1 LGQFLEHHVLV
12 EKLQEKTAMLSECE
26 NKLWLLRQSHSR
38 KVLRVRSLKDELN
51 EKALRGDVKALVENI
66 NSIMRNGQDEKRKAL
81 LPFVY
86 DIVNSAAK
94 RNVST
99 DAGHKGIRWKETS
112 KQLLA
117 VLKKKGG
124 RSQFI
129 FVLNTL
135 SSAADSTVMAQWN
148 KDKVR
153 LDLGEHLVNFVQAGE
168 IYSGLMEQKKIV
180 GPVPYEIQEDEEFI
194 ECHFSWDPHRDIT
207 VGTCGKRSDDHQCD
221 ANYAHQ
227 RLGSGVEAY
236 HRIEGDAV
244 HGQRASYLRGC
255 LVVPLHPDLPAI
267 PVVVHPTCLRF
278 DADWVGNSWKRIDD
292 FCAIAFAE
300 TLGPV
305 PQGHGADGASTR
317 FRKMKDRM
325 RIPPGPGR
333 FSLAAPG
340 LLITGREVE
349 VGGVTCVTDLD
360 SQDPRHD
367 LGKMFGPL
375 DSPIRDFFVGDEPAS
390 HFDNIETARL
400 ADAAGDKHGAI
411 KRHLDRRDAQSK
423 TAPSVMTANDFR
435 RCMRRAIDGGYG
447 AKQPFEGTLA
457 WANIMHRFLLV
468 FFSKKETGL
477 DRAKSAGFV
486 QGMLRRMRWHIVDTP
501 GRTLKVNF
509 LPAPTYEHVLH
520 AVMVAPLKLKAWR
533 VQHNHLPEHLEE
545 TGSNAV
551 EKLWSS
557 TSGFGAIRSGQRGHD
572 AAEAQR
578 RIEDQITLIKYE
590 AADTG
595 LNFGEENR
603 TTQRD
608 IKIPL
613 HEDGEASDAD
623 PLHHYEDDE
632 LIAAWDAG
640 DDEAKDAAEGL
651 GMKPSPIKDWWD
663 EPWLEEERHI
673 LDMRPADDEASPPP
687 ATAASGGGE
696 DGGGGGGDDGSGGV
710 GGRAGREFAAAL
722 VALAARESNR
732 EKTDPLVEL
741 PGEPPRSKA
750 YKRTV
755 VNEFNKDVDTKISAE
770 RLSRIKLSSKQ
781 IADIDAAQAAKAAA
795 VAAAAQGGGGGGG
808 DGGGGGVGAA
818 AAAAAAVDPSAA
830 SEAGSDGYERNEASM
845 GSDIAFAMAE
855 GPASSPTHRWWI
867 GRVCKLFKGKAQ
879 YRGSISLN
887 EELPSDMFAVCEWY
901 SAMSGSENLKFH
913 FRKLSDRT
921 KYPFANCIGT
931 VLINIDDSDSSAED
945 TYTITTEMRD
955 SLDEGLKMT
964 TPVKSGSKTTH
975 GTKKRKQQQQQEE
988 ADETAERMAR
998 PRVNLMRPS
1007 SRAASRGNS
1016 SSSSSSSTSS
1026 SSASS
1031 SSVSTTP
1038 SSS

>member
-1 LGQFLEHHVLV
+1 
-12 EKLQEKTAMLSECE
+12 M
-26 NKLWLLRQSHSR
+26 R
-38 KVLRVRSLKDELN
+38 KRHRVRSLKDELS

-66 NSIMRNGQDEKRKAL
+66 NSIMRNGQDQKRKAL

-94 RNVST
+94 RDAIT
-99 DAGHKGIRWKETS
+99 DAGHKGIRWRETS

-124 RSQFI
+124 NSQSR

-135 SSAADSTVMAQWN
+135 SSAADSTVMTQWN

-153 LDLGEHLVNFVQAGE
+153 LDLGEHLINFAQAGE
-168 IYSGLMEQKKIV
+168 IFLGLMKQKQIA

-194 ECHFSWDPHRDIT
+194 ECHLGWDPHRDVT
-207 VGTCGKRSDDHQCD
+207 VGTCGKRGDDHQCD
-221 ANYAHQ
+221 ANYAHE
-227 RLGSGVEAY
+227 RLGSGVGSY
-236 HRIEGDAV
+236 LRIEEDAV
-244 HGQRASYLRGC
+244 NGQRASYLRGC

-278 DADWVGNSWKRIDD
+278 DADWVSDSWKRIDE
-292 FCAIAFAE
+292 FCAIAFAK

-340 LLITGREVE
+340 ILITGREVE
-349 VGGVTCVTDLD
+349 VDGVTYVTDLD

-367 LGKMFGPL
+367 LGKMFGPQ
-375 DSPIRDFFVGDEPAS
+375 DSPIRDFFVGDKPAS
-390 HFDNIETARL
+390 HFDNVETARI
-400 ADAAGDKHGAI
+400 ADGAGDKHGAI
-411 KRHLDRRDAQSK
+411 KRYLDRRDTQSK

-435 RCMRRAIDGGYG
+435 RCMRKAIDGHYG

-457 WANIMHRFLLV
+457 WASIMHRFLLV

-501 GRTLKVNF
+501 GQTLKVNF

-533 VQHNHLPEHLEE
+533 VHHNHLPEHLEE

-590 AADTG
+590 AAGTG
-595 LNFGEENR
+595 LNFGKEDR
-603 TTQRD
+603 ATQRD
-608 IKIPL
+608 VKIHL
-613 HEDGEASDAD
+613 HEDDDAIDAD

-632 LIAAWDAG
+632 LIAAWNAG
-640 DDEAKDAAEGL
+640 DDEAKDAAEEL
-651 GMKPSPIKDWWD
+651 GMKPSPIKDWWH
-663 EPWLEEERHI
+663 EPWLEEEKHI
-673 LDMRPADDEASPPP
+673 LDMRPAEDEASPPP
-687 ATAASGGGE
+687 ATAASGGGADGGGDDDDDDDDDDNE
-696 DGGGGGGDDGSGGV
+696 DIDDGRGGGGGGGDGSGNIS
-710 GGRAGREFAAAL
+710 GRVGREFAAAL

-732 EKTDPLVEL
+732 ERTDPLVEL

-795 VAAAAQGGGGGGG
+795 VAAAAQGGGGGRRGG
-808 DGGGGGVGAA
+808 DSGGGSGGGGGAA
-818 AAAAAAVDPSAA
+818 AAVADAADAAAVDPSTA
-830 SEAGSDGYERNEASM
+830 SEAGSEGYERNEASM
-845 GSDIAFAMAE
+845 GSDVAFAMAE
-855 GPASSPTHRWWI
+855 GPAASPTHRWWI

-901 SAMSGSENLKFH
+901 SAISGTENLKFH

-931 VLINIDDSDSSAED
+931 VLINIDDSDSSSAED

-955 SLDEGLKMT
+955 SLDEGLKLT

-975 GTKKRKQQQQQEE
+975 GTKKRKQQQQQQE
-988 ADETAERMAR
+988 ADDTAELMAR
-998 PRVNLMRPS
+998 PRVNLKRPS

-1016 SSSSSSSTSS
+1016 ASSSSSSSSSASSVSTSS
-1026 SSASS
+1026 SS
-1031 SSVSTTP
+1031 
-1038 SSS
+1038 

>member
-1 LGQFLEHHVLV
+1 MNSRCVYINNNEFGQFLEHHVLV
-12 EKLQEKTAMLSECE
+12 EKLQEKTAVLSECE

-38 KVLRVRSLKDELN
+38 KVLRVRSLKDELE

-66 NSIMRNGQDEKRKAL
+66 NSIVRNGQDEKRKAL
-81 LPFVY
+81 LPFVH

-94 RNVST
+94 RNVNT
-99 DAGHKGIRWKETS
+99 DAGHKGIRWKATS

-124 RSQFI
+124 KSQFK
-129 FVLNTL
+129 FVLSTL
-135 SSAADSTVMAQWN
+135 SSAADSTVMTQWN

-153 LDLGEHLVNFVQAGE
+153 LDLGEHLINFVQAGE

-194 ECHFSWDPHRDIT
+194 ECNFSWDPHRDIT
-207 VGTCGKRSDDHQCD
+207 VGACGKRGDDHQCD
-221 ANYAHQ
+221 ANYAHE

-236 HRIEGDAV
+236 RRIEDDAIN
-244 HGQRASYLRGC
+244 GQRASYLRGC

-278 DADWVGNSWKRIDD
+278 DADWVGDSWKRIDE

-349 VGGVTCVTDLD
+349 VGEMKCVTDLD

-375 DSPIRDFFVGDEPAS
+375 DSPIRDFFVGDKPAS
-390 HFDNIETARL
+390 HFDNIETARR
-400 ADAAGDKHGAI
+400 ADGAGDKHGAI

-435 RCMRRAIDGGYG
+435 GCMRKAIGGDYG

-457 WANIMHRFLLV
+457 WANIIHRFLLV

-477 DRAKSAGFV
+477 DRAKNAGFV
-486 QGMLRRMRWHIVDTP
+486 QGMLRRMRWHTVETP

-545 TGSNAV
+545 SGSNAV

-595 LNFGEENR
+595 LNFGEEDR
-603 TTQRD
+603 ATQRD
-608 IKIPL
+608 VKIQL
-613 HEDGEASDAD
+613 HEDGEAGDAD
-623 PLHHYEDDE
+623 PFHHYEDDE
-632 LIAAWDAG
+632 LIAAWNAG
-640 DDEAKDAAEGL
+640 DDEAKDAAEEL
-651 GMKPSPIKDWWD
+651 GMKPSPMKNWWH

-687 ATAASGGGE
+687 TTAAGGGDE
-696 DGGGGGGDDGSGGV
+696 DGGGGDDDDDDDDNNDNGDNEEEKDGRGDDG
-710 GGRAGREFAAAL
+710 GRR
-722 VALAARESNR
+722 
-732 EKTDPLVEL
+732 
-741 PGEPPRSKA
+741 
-750 YKRTV
+750 
-755 VNEFNKDVDTKISAE
+755 
-770 RLSRIKLSSKQ
+770 
-781 IADIDAAQAAKAAA
+781 
-795 VAAAAQGGGGGGG
+795 
-808 DGGGGGVGAA
+808 
-818 AAAAAAVDPSAA
+818 
-830 SEAGSDGYERNEASM
+830 
-845 GSDIAFAMAE
+845 
-855 GPASSPTHRWWI
+855 
-867 GRVCKLFKGKAQ
+867 
-879 YRGSISLN
+879 
-887 EELPSDMFAVCEWY
+887 
-901 SAMSGSENLKFH
+901 
-913 FRKLSDRT
+913 
-921 KYPFANCIGT
+921 
-931 VLINIDDSDSSAED
+931 
-945 TYTITTEMRD
+945 
-955 SLDEGLKMT
+955 
-964 TPVKSGSKTTH
+964 
-975 GTKKRKQQQQQEE
+975 
-988 ADETAERMAR
+988 
-998 PRVNLMRPS
+998 
-1007 SRAASRGNS
+1007 
-1016 SSSSSSSTSS
+1016 
-1026 SSASS
+1026 
-1031 SSVSTTP
+1031 
-1038 SSS
+1038 

>member
-1 LGQFLEHHVLV
+1 MNSRCVYINNNEFGQFLEHHVLV

-26 NKLWLLRQSHSR
+26 NKLWLLRQSHNR
-38 KVLRVRSLKDELN
+38 KVLRVRSLIHELE

-66 NSIMRNGQDEKRKAL
+66 NCIMRSGQDEKRKAL
-81 LPFVY
+81 LPFIY

-94 RNVST
+94 RDANT
-99 DAGHKGIRWKETS
+99 DAGHKGIRWKTTS
-112 KQLLA
+112 KQILA

-124 RSQFI
+124 KSQFI

-135 SSAADSTVMAQWN
+135 SSAADSTVMTQWN

-153 LDLGEHLVNFVQAGE
+153 LDLGEHLVNFVQAGK

-180 GPVPYEIQEDEEFI
+180 GPVPYEVQEDEEFI
-194 ECHFSWDPHRDIT
+194 ECNFSWDPHRDIT
-207 VGTCGKRSDDHQCD
+207 VGTCGKRGDDHQCD

-227 RLGSGVEAY
+227 RLGSGVEAH

-244 HGQRASYLRGC
+244 NGQRASYLRGC

-278 DADWVGNSWKRIDD
+278 DADWVGNSWKRIDG

-349 VGGVTCVTDLD
+349 VDGVTCVTDLD

-375 DSPIRDFFVGDEPAS
+375 DSPIRDFFVGDKPAS
-390 HFDNIETARL
+390 HFDNIETARR
-400 ADAAGDKHGAI
+400 ADAAGDNHGAI
-411 KRHLDRRDAQSK
+411 KRFLERSDTQNK
-423 TAPSVMTANDFR
+423 TAPSVMTANEFR
-435 RCMRRAIDGGYG
+435 QCMRKAIDGVYG

-457 WANIMHRFLLV
+457 WANIIHRFLLV

-477 DRAKSAGFV
+477 DRAKNAGFV
-486 QGMLRRMRWHIVDTP
+486 QGMLRRMRWHTAETP

-557 TSGFGAIRSGQRGHD
+557 TGGGGAIRSGQRGHD
-572 AAEAQR
+572 AAEGQR

-590 AADTG
+590 AWDTG
-595 LNFGEENR
+595 LNFGEEDR
-603 TTQRD
+603 ATQRD
-608 IKIPL
+608 IKIQL
-613 HEDGEASDAD
+613 HEDDEADDAD
-623 PLHHYEDDE
+623 PLHHYGDEE
-632 LIAAWDAG
+632 LIAAWNAG
-640 DDEAKDAAEGL
+640 DSEAKDAAEKL
-651 GMKPSPIKDWWD
+651 GMKPSPMKKWWD
-663 EPWLEEERHI
+663 EPWLEEEKHI
-673 LDMRPADDEASPPP
+673 LDMRPADDETPPP
-687 ATAASGGGE
+687 PPTTTAADSEGE
-696 DGGGGGGDDGSGGV
+696 DDDDSNDDNEEEKDGGGGGGGDDGSGGV
-710 GGRAGREFAAAL
+710 STSAGREFAAAL
-722 VALAARESNR
+722 VSLAAREMRR

-770 RLSRIKLSSKQ
+770 RLSRIKLSSRQ

-795 VAAAAQGGGGGGG
+795 VAAAAAATHGGGGGG
-808 DGGGGGVGAA
+808 
-818 AAAAAAVDPSAA
+818 
-830 SEAGSDGYERNEASM
+830 
-845 GSDIAFAMAE
+845 
-855 GPASSPTHRWWI
+855 
-867 GRVCKLFKGKAQ
+867 
-879 YRGSISLN
+879 
-887 EELPSDMFAVCEWY
+887 
-901 SAMSGSENLKFH
+901 
-913 FRKLSDRT
+913 
-921 KYPFANCIGT
+921 
-931 VLINIDDSDSSAED
+931 
-945 TYTITTEMRD
+945 
-955 SLDEGLKMT
+955 
-964 TPVKSGSKTTH
+964 
-975 GTKKRKQQQQQEE
+975 
-988 ADETAERMAR
+988 
-998 PRVNLMRPS
+998 
-1007 SRAASRGNS
+1007 
-1016 SSSSSSSTSS
+1016 
-1026 SSASS
+1026 
-1031 SSVSTTP
+1031 
-1038 SSS
+1038 